1 MYQFKNYKFMV
12 REDTPMYYM
21 IAIINNGEA
30 ERGIRIYN
38 TANQSILERTESNI
52 IESIKKQGI
61 VGYVLEH

>member
-12 REDTPMYYM
+12 REDTHMYYM

-38 TANQSILERTESNI
+38 TANQSIMERTESNI

>member
-1 MYQFKNYKFMV
+1 MV

-38 TANQSILERTESNI
+38 TANQSINQYWKERKVI
-52 IESIKKQGI
+52 
-61 VGYVLEH
+61 

>member
-1 MYQFKNYKFMV
+1 MV
-12 REDTPMYYM
+12 REDTHMYYM

-38 TANQSILERTESNI
+38 TANQSIMERTESNI

>member
-12 REDTPMYYM
+12 REATPMYYM

-61 VGYVLEH
+61 VG